1 LNAIKEKFMTFFTNI
16 KSEFKRIIWP
26 KREELVKQT
35 FVVIV
40 VCFLFGLIIF
50 GMDTVL
56 AALLKFVAGV
66 I

>member
-1 LNAIKEKFMTFFTNI
+1 MNAIKEKFMTFFTNI

>member
-1 LNAIKEKFMTFFTNI
+1 MTFFTNI